1 MNEPTTD
8 TLRAKYLAAKADL
21 EAARLALAN
30 ANASQTARGA
40 VKVAALR
47 VAVGEAEER
56 LYSEERALAD
66 ELDADDG
73 LNDSEIVARLEAG
86 RVAIALLLA
95 DVAAT
100 EAAQNE
106 LVATEAARRL
116 EVNAERAAAG
126 DPRCRRPINSTA
138 MGGWREAEIALRAPL
153 PRRTSP
159 TLAADR
165 AALRAAQLACVR
177 EEREAAAHA
186 AQLEQRDRGAAW
198 TSAQRVADEREA
210 AARARAAAAAQRA
223 DDDAAINALGL
234 P

>member
-1 MNEPTTD
+1 MNDPTTD
-8 TLRAKYLAAKADL
+8 TLRAPYHTAKADL

-40 VKVAALR
+40 VKVASLR

-56 LYSEERALAD
+56 FYSEERTLGAHLD
-66 ELDADDG
+66 ELAGIDDAT
-73 LNDSEIVARLEAG
+73 LVAHLEAA
-86 RVAIALLLA
+86 RVAIAGLLA

-100 EAAQNE
+100 EAAQHE
-106 LVATEAARRL
+106 LVALEAARRA

-126 DPRCRRPINSTA
+126 DPRVRRTIDPTA
-138 MGGWREAEIALRAPL
+138 MGGWLAVEAALRAPL

-186 AQLEQRDRGAAW
+186 AQLAERDRGAAW
-198 TSAQRVADEREA
+198 SAAQRVADEREA
-210 AARARAAAAAQRA
+210 AARARIAADAQRA
-223 DDDAAINALGL
+223 DDDAAIAELGR
-234 P
+234 

>member
-1 MNEPTTD
+1 MNDPSTD
-8 TLRAKYLAAKADL
+8 TLRAAYKTAKADL
-21 EAARLALAN
+21 EAARAALASST
-30 ANASQTARGA
+30 ASATTRGA
-40 VKVAALR
+40 VTLASLR

-56 LYSEERALAD
+56 FYSEERSLAD

-86 RVAIALLLA
+86 RVAIALLLS

-138 MGGWREAEIALRAPL
+138 MGGWRETEIALRAPL

-159 TLAADR
+159 TLVADR

-177 EEREAAAHA
+177 EEREAAEHA
-186 AQLEQRDRGAAW
+186 AQLAERDRGAAW
-198 TSAQRVADEREA
+198 SAAQRVADEREA
-210 AARARAAAAAQRA
+210 AARARIAADAQRA
-223 DDDAAINALGL
+223 ADDAAIAELEAR
-234 P
+234 